1 LQLSDN
7 VLRSLI
13 VKTDKIRESKPEDT
27 EKPEKKPVI
36 TESEDTSPAPVA
48 SE

>member
-7 VLRSLI
+7 VLRSMI
-13 VKTDKIRESKPEDT
+13 VKTDKIRESKSEDT
-27 EKPEKKPVI
+27 EKPEKEPVI
-36 TESEDTSPAPVA
+36 TKSEDTSPVPAA